1 MAVPGMYD
9 GPAIL
14 IRIPPSRLPYL
25 GYSRDVCKVKEGQ
38 SLVKRAPDISTSELR
53 ALLSRR
59 CEHVVKPRQP
69 TSDDQV
75 EQRVLEGRP
84 QTKPCE
90 PESTGKKRRHA
101 VIPDFA
107 FQVEKLKVW
116 VAKRSYFPWGKSQ
129 DSEERSLAHFV
140 CRVRAAR
147 ASGLLQQ
154 SQADIVEAING
165 WKWCAKARPRSCRVE
180 YAPKK
185 EESESRVRIILQ
197 RLAGQL
203 AREPTRSGKRSL
215 LRQYQLQY
223 HPDKNR
229 DNPTEVNAVFR
240 WVQSCWDRNFRSADV
255 VGGAGQCTTSN
266 QACRAVPGKALRA
279 KVLRRIRGKQN
290 PKPA

>member
-1 MAVPGMYD
+1 MYD

-154 SQADIVEAING
+154 SQADIVEVIVVTCRSTLVLV
-165 WKWCAKARPRSCRVE
+165 CA
-180 YAPKK
+180 
-185 EESESRVRIILQ
+185 RIQML
-197 RLAGQL
+197 
-203 AREPTRSGKRSL
+203 TR
-215 LRQYQLQY
+215 
-223 HPDKNR
+223 KNR
-229 DNPTEVNAVFR
+229 KTQRAIFCVLSKYCFLMGRRNEDPTKR
-240 WVQSCWDRNFRSADV
+240 PPCRSACMV
-255 VGGAGQCTTSN
+255 QCG
-266 QACRAVPGKALRA
+266 VH
-279 KVLRRIRGKQN
+279 
-290 PKPA
+290 